1 MSYFRRS
8 IQSLSI
14 VLLAFATMV
23 VSSTTVSAGAANQNA
38 VLTAVNTIRAQY
50 RLPLLQLHPSLQ
62 RAASEQATLMAETGR
77 MAHKVRRGEGFKARL
92 KRVGYRGLAA
102 ENIAHGQRS
111 LGRVLAGWMKSPGHR
126 RNMLHPR
133 MRYFGLAA
141 SKKGGRNY
149 WAMVLGG

>member
-1 MSYFRRS
+1 MSHFRKS

-14 VLLAFATMV
+14 VFFACATLIA
-23 VSSTTVSAGAANQNA
+23 SSTTVSAGASNQNA

-62 RAASEQATLMAETGR
+62 QAAAEQAKLMAVTGK

-92 KRVGYRGLAA
+92 KRVGYGGLAA
-102 ENIAHGQRS
+102 ENIARGQKS
-111 LGRVLAGWMKSPGHR
+111 LSRVLAGWMKSPGHR

-133 MRYFGLAA
+133 MRYFGLSAA
-141 SKKGGRNY
+141 KSGGRNY

>member
-1 MSYFRRS
+1 MTYLRKSV
-8 IQSLSI
+8 LSAAI
-14 VLLAFATMV
+14 VLFAFVAS
-23 VSSTTVSAGAANQNA
+23 VSTVSATAASQNA
-38 VLTAVNTIRAQY
+38 IIKAVNIIRAQH

-62 RAASEQATLMAETGR
+62 RAAVEQAKLMAETR
-77 MAHKVRRGEGFKARL
+77 KMAHKVKRGESFKARL

-111 LGRVLAGWMKSPGHR
+111 LGRVLAGWLNSPGHR

-141 SKKGGRNY
+141 AKSGGRNY

>member
-1 MSYFRRS
+1 MSYCCKS

-14 VLLAFATMV
+14 VLLALATLALLPT
-23 VSSTTVSAGAANQNA
+23 SVSAGASNQNA
-38 VLTAVNTIRAQY
+38 ILTAVNTIRAQY

-62 RAASEQATLMAETGR
+62 QAASEQAQLMADTGK

-141 SKKGGRNY
+141 AKNGGRPY

>member
-1 MSYFRRS
+1 MSHFS
-8 IQSLSI
+8 KSLQTFSI
-14 VLLAFATMV
+14 VLFAFATLSL
-23 VSSTTVSAGAANQNA
+23 SSTTVAAGAGNQNA
-38 VLTAVNTIRAQY
+38 ILTAVNAIRAQY

-62 RAASEQATLMAETGR
+62 QAASEQARLMAQTGK

-92 KRVGYRGLAA
+92 KRVGYSGLAA
-102 ENIAHGQRS
+102 ENIARGQRS

-133 MRYFGLAA
+133 MRYFGLSAA
-141 SKKGGRNY
+141 KSGGRNY